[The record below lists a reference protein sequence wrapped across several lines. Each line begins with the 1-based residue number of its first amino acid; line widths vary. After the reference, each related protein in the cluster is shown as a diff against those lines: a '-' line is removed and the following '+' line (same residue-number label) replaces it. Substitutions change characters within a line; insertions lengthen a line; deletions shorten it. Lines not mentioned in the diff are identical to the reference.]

1 MQLNT
6 LKNLILYIVI
16 PCFNEQDVLP
26 ITSKYFIEKLN
37 SVVKKYELSSESK
50 LLFINDGSIDDTW
63 NIIKKLSEEFNV
75 VKGISL
81 SNNVGH
87 QNALLAGLY
96 ESKELCD
103 ICISIDCDGQ
113 DDINAIDDMVYEYSK
128 GNEIVYGVRCDRES
142 DSWIKR
148 VTAETYYKFL
158 NAMGA
163 KTVYNHADYRLVSKK
178 VLISLFKFNESNL
191 YLRGIFPLIGYK
203 HSIVT
208 YKRFKRAN
216 GNSHYTLKKMINL
229 ALNGITNLSVKPLR
243 LIFIIGLFV
252 VISSLLFFLLLLIRK
267 LNGIIISSDFMIISV
282 VSFLFGIQLSSLGV
296 VGEYVGKIY
305 IETKNRPKFII
316 EEKTY

>member
-1 MQLNT
+1 MHMYT
-6 LKNLILYIVI
+6 LKNKTLYIVV
-16 PCFNEQDVLP
+16 PCFNEQEVLP
-26 ITSKYFIEKLN
+26 ITSKYFIDKLN
-37 SVVKKYELSSESK
+37 AVVKKYELSSESK
-50 LLFINDGSIDDTW
+50 LLFINDGSADDTW
-63 NIIKKLSEEFNV
+63 IIIKNLSEKYDV
-75 VKGISL
+75 VKGVSL

-113 DDINAIDDMVYEYSK
+113 DDINAIDDMLYEYSK
-128 GNEIVYGVRCDRES
+128 GNDIVYGVRCDRGS

-148 VTAETYYKFL
+148 VTAEMYYKFL

-163 KTVYNHADYRLVSKK
+163 KTIYNHADYRLVSKK

-216 GNSHYTLKKMINL
+216 GNSHYTLKKMIDL

-243 LIFIIGLFV
+243 LIFIIGLLF
-252 VISSLLFFLLLLIRK
+252 VISSLVVFLSLFIRSLTGIVASRDTLFL
-267 LNGIIISSDFMIISV
+267 SV
-282 VSFLFGIQLSSLGV
+282 ICFLFGIQLTSLGV
-296 VGEYVGKIY
+296 IGEYIGKIY